1 MSIFLPNI
9 QRLRVLF
16 LFFCMVSHVL
26 CPGPAIS
33 ESDVSSADLLKDVT
47 IVVSSCDKYRAL
59 WPGFFHCLF
68 RYWPQLETQ
77 HTQTPIV
84 LIAGKETFTHP
95 RAQVFQTGEDKGWS
109 QNLLDV
115 LAKVKTRYVLYFQ
128 EDYFLCAPVR
138 EEKVF
143 STLTL
148 MNKNPKVV
156 YCQFNEDAVFGRPE
170 HPHVSQV
177 FCAREGLLQKALCAR
192 YRNSL
197 QAALWR
203 TDTLKSLLKA
213 SETPW
218 QFESEGNKRSVNM
231 EKETGATF
239 LIFQHP
245 APFVYLNALRRG
257 QLERVVVAWIR
268 KEAVPF
274 PKENPYP
281 VRNTPYLRTLY
292 EPHAVDVL
300 RQAGC
305 LEKQD
310 LENLQPKRKRR
321 RFFHF
326 LFDCFSKKSKISI
339 R

>member
-1 MSIFLPNI
+1 MLKFLSNEKW
-9 QRLRVLF
+9 LYALF
-16 LFFCMVSHVL
+16 LFFYMLSLRPVVSASNV
-26 CPGPAIS
+26 
-33 ESDVSSADLLKDVT
+33 SADPLSDVT

-95 RAQVFQTGEDKGWS
+95 RVQVFQTGEDRGWS

-115 LAKVKTRYVLYFQ
+115 LAEVKTRYVLYFQ
-128 EDYFLCAPVR
+128 EDYFLCAPVL

-148 MNKNPKVV
+148 MNKSSQVV
-156 YCQFNEDAVFGRPE
+156 YCQFNEDAVFFYPG
-170 HPHVSQV
+170 HPHVDKV
-177 FCAREGLLQKALCAR
+177 FCQHEGLLKKALCAR

-203 TDTLKSLLKA
+203 TDTLKILLNA

-218 QFESEGNKRSVNM
+218 QFESAGNKRSVDM
-231 EKETGATF
+231 EKETGKAF

-245 APFVYLNALRRG
+245 APFVYLNALRQG
-257 QLERVVVAWIR
+257 QLERVVLAWIR

-274 PKENPYP
+274 PEETPFPVHNAPYM
-281 VRNTPYLRTLY
+281 RRLH
-292 EPHAVDVL
+292 EPHAVEVL
-300 RQAGC
+300 KKTGC
-305 LEKQD
+305 LTQED
-310 LENLQPKRKRR
+310 LESLQIKRKKKGRLR
-321 RFFHF
+321 RFFEEVKR
-326 LFDCFSKKSKISI
+326 LVKRSALV
-339 R
+339 

>member
-1 MSIFLPNI
+1 MLDFWPSM
-9 QRLRVLF
+9 QRLRAL
-16 LFFCMVSHVL
+16 LLCFCVMSHVL
-26 CPGPAIS
+26 CLGPAVLA
-33 ESDVSSADLLKDVT
+33 SDAPSADLLNDVT

-77 HTQTPIV
+77 HTKTPIV

-95 RAQVFQTGEDKGWS
+95 RVQVFQTGEDKGWS

-115 LAKVKTRYVLYFQ
+115 LAEVKTRYVLYLQ
-128 EDYFLCAPVR
+128 EDYFLCAPVL

-148 MNKNPKVV
+148 MNKSSQIV

-170 HPHVSQV
+170 HPHVNQV

-203 TDTLKSLLKA
+203 TETLKNLLNP

-218 QFESEGNKRSVNM
+218 QFESEGNKRSVVM

-245 APFVYLNALRRG
+245 APFVYLNALQRG

-274 PKENPYP
+274 PKKNPFP
-281 VRNTPYLRTLY
+281 VRNTPYMRRLY

-300 RQAGC
+300 KKASC
-305 LEKQD
+305 LTQED
-310 LENLQPKRKRR
+310 LESLQSKKKRKR
-321 RFFHF
+321 FFNVLVDYF
-326 LFDCFSKKSKISI
+326 VKIGKNLA
-339 R
+339 